1 MASFAALRR
10 AVGTAPRHALLEFAM
25 MDILMAAGAGPIF
38 EMERQDF
45 VGPSGS
51 TNFVAIG
58 ARNSGVRAGQ
68 CKTRLAMF
76 GDCECGAVPIQHG
89 VTFRTLALFGPC
101 FELALVG
108 VRFVTIIAITKRQ
121 LLFEITFQVA
131 FRTADHGV
139 LSEERVL
146 GLGMVEFKAR

>member
-1 MASFAALRR
+1 MASFASLRR
-10 AVGTAPRHALLEFAM
+10 AVGTAPRHAFIEFAM
-25 MDILMAAGAGPIF
+25 MDILMAGGAGPIF

-76 GDCECGAVPIQHG
+76 VMCLP
-89 VTFRTLALFGPC
+89 FRGYLDVSCSFTPKSEG
-101 FELALVG
+101 
-108 VRFVTIIAITKRQ
+108 
-121 LLFEITFQVA
+121 FQPSTV
-131 FRTADHGV
+131 
-139 LSEERVL
+139 
-146 GLGMVEFKAR
+146 